1 MLAKFTAKSAVLF
14 CLIAAAT
21 PATAQWYAGGNA
33 GRAQIN
39 YNTGQLASDL
49 STHGITG
56 TGTIENY
63 DLGLK
68 LFAGYQFN
76 DTFALEGGYV
86 NLGKYSLTGS
96 YSRPL
101 PAGTFT
107 GDRKTQGANL
117 DLVAKAGITE
127 QISGYGRLGA
137 AYLNTKASA
146 SASTASFVGYSNA
159 TKNQIVA
166 DIGAGFQYDFS
177 KKLALRLEWQHF
189 LQVGDS
195 TTGRADIALYSLGLI
210 SRF

>member
-1 MLAKFTAKSAVLF
+1 ML
-14 CLIAAAT
+14 CLIAAAA

-68 LFAGYQFN
+68 FFAGYQFN

-86 NLGKYSLTGS
+86 NLGKFSLTGS

-107 GDRKTQGANL
+107 GDLKTQGANL
-117 DLVAKAGITE
+117 DLVAKTGITE
-127 QISGYGRLGA
+127 QISAYGRLGG

-166 DIGAGFQYDFS
+166 DIGAGFQYEFS
-177 KKLALRLEWQHF
+177 KKLAARIEWQHF
-189 LQVGDS
+189 FQVGDS
-195 TTGRADIALYSLGLI
+195 TTGRADIAFYSLGLI